1 MYLGLLGTSKSL
13 VGSTN
18 AADDVARF
26 REKLDRELKSG
37 VVSLVLLLVIDR
49 SGPDYGYRILKNI
62 QEWSGGHLAFK
73 EGTAYPLLQNLER
86 SGMLTSFWGDGAGGP
101 PRKYYQTTAL
111 GREALKTA
119 LADWESLT
127 GSVDEIRRN
136 IPKGA
141 KQP

>member
-1 MYLGLLGTSKSL
+1 M
-13 VGSTN
+13 
-18 AADDVARF
+18 ARF

-49 SGPDYGYRILKNI
+49 TGPDYGYRILKNV

-73 EGTAYPLLQNLER
+73 EGTAYPLLQSLER

-111 GREALKTA
+111 GREALEAA
-119 LADWESLT
+119 LDDWASLT
-127 GSVDEIRRN
+127 ASVDEVRKSIR
-136 IPKGA
+136 KGA